1 MSSKSSNIE
10 DFKSLIGMA
19 LQNKFSWKSLGSLLE
34 EMAPNLSEYKQL
46 VTVLLTELESL
57 HQQSKV
63 VNKPDEL
70 TEIHENDIKA
80 FETSCVEDTPICD
93 TEDQQVDDLD
103 QENKGENVQAFE
115 IVENIEE
122 TITQMC
128 ENNQNADPLIENFEC
143 DICNRSFKTKNG
155 LRCHKKAHVTV
166 VRKKI
171 KRDMN
176 HLKFTEGGAQCMICQ
191 KHFNSQH
198 YLSHHMKMH
207 GEKSNKCTHCE
218 KTFARSTDLKRHEA
232 RHTLEK
238 PFQCKFCAK
247 SFALEYLLNKHQ
259 KTHVS
264 NYHCKYCGKTCTTP
278 STLKTHERIHS
289 GEKPFQCRSCDKG
302 FVQLGALKI
311 HERIHNGERP
321 YKCKICEQSFT
332 QKSSLDFHVRR
343 HHTGEKSHECKI
355 CGKGFYNSS
364 NLVDH
369 SKVHS
374 KIGTQLMSNSN
385 KAKTKV

>member
-1 MSSKSSNIE
+1 MSSKISNIE
-10 DFKSLIGMA
+10 DFKFLIGMA
-19 LQNKFSWKSLGSLLE
+19 LNNKFSWKALGNLLE

-46 VTVLLTELESL
+46 VRVILTELESL
-57 HQQSKV
+57 HQQNKV
-63 VNKPDEL
+63 VNKLEEL
-70 TEIHENDIKA
+70 VEIRENDIKA
-80 FETSCVEDTPICD
+80 FEDKANYD

-103 QENKGENVQAFE
+103 QDNQSENVQTLE
-115 IVENIEE
+115 IVGNIEE

-128 ENNQNADPLIENFEC
+128 ERNEIAETLVENFEC

-155 LRCHKKAHVTV
+155 LRGHKKAHVTV
-166 VRKKI
+166 AKKKV

-176 HLKFTEGGAQCMICQ
+176 YLKFTEGGAQCMICQ

-198 YLSHHMKMH
+198 YLSNHMKMH
-207 GEKSNKCTHCE
+207 SEKSYKCNHCE
-218 KTFARSTDLKRHEA
+218 RKFARSTDLKMHEA
-232 RHTLEK
+232 RHAVEK

-247 SFALEYLLNKHQ
+247 SFAVQYLLNKHQ

-264 NYHCKYCGKTCTTP
+264 NYHCKHCGKTCTTP

-355 CGKGFYNSS
+355 CEKGFYSSS

-385 KAKTKV
+385 KANTKV